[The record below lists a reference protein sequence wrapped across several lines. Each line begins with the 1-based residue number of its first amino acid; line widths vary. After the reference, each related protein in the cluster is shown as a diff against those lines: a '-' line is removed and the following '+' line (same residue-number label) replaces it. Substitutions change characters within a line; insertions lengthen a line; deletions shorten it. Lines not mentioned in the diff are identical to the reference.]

1 MIIEEIN
8 KINNDDFIQISK
20 IILKSNSNTIIAQLG
35 KNFLIKD
42 FLKVCASSNKL
53 KLIILK
59 ENNQIIS
66 YCIIAKKQKYLNT
79 ELEKFKFTILKK
91 TIFSLSLYQLINIFN
106 IYLNRDLFLEN
117 KEVNEQVINSA
128 NITYLAVK
136 EKYRNKKIGR
146 NFLEAICKKYI
157 ETDFV
162 TVETDNKLTLNFYTK
177 YMNFKIIGYRKRLPK
192 KLFLL
197 IKKII

>member
-42 FLKVCASSNKL
+42 FLKVCAISNKL

-197 IKKII
+197 VKKII

>member
-42 FLKVCASSNKL
+42 FLKVCAISNKL
-53 KLIILK
+53 KLITLK

-197 IKKII
+197 VKKII

>member
-42 FLKVCASSNKL
+42 FLKACAISNKL

-117 KEVNEQVINSA
+117 EEVNEQVINSA

-197 IKKII
+197 VKKII

>member
-42 FLKVCASSNKL
+42 FLKVCAISNKL

-197 IKKII
+197 LKKII

>member
-117 KEVNEQVINSA
+117 EEVNEQVINSA